1 MRRGIQFAV
10 IVVAGVMLGSA
21 AIAQQD
27 APPMSA
33 YEDLVKRGE
42 AAVIGADWNSCVK
55 YFTQAHQLRPSEVT
69 YLAIGRCALERGDYV
84 DALRHL
90 QEGMRYS
97 LTERQRVSVENLKA
111 RALQHLG
118 RYRMALQPAN
128 STLMIGGQPAQPDAE
143 GYLWFKVGRYPVS
156 VSAPGYESM
165 AGELVVQ
172 AGDDGVISYQLA
184 PLPPQAPGPDSDGS
198 APSGATSAS
207 GGGSEFP
214 VVPVVVMSIGGALL
228 IGSAV
233 TGAIAL
239 GKKSDLDDRCILGEN
254 RNLCDP
260 SLEGTRDSAQTLAI
274 VTDVLWIGGTL
285 AVGTGLLLWL
295 LGEDKQ
301 ESAAVNVSAAAG
313 PNGGAL
319 QLRGRF

>member
-1 MRRGIQFAV
+1 MRPLVQIAV
-10 IVVAGVMLGSA
+10 VVVAGLWLGSA
-21 AIAQQD
+21 ARAQQE
-27 APPMSA
+27 APPSA

-42 AAVIGADWNSCVK
+42 AAVIGADWDSCVK

-118 RYRMALQPAN
+118 RYRLALQPAN
-128 STLMIGGQPAQPDAE
+128 ATLLIGGQPIHADAE
-143 GYLWFKVGRYPVS
+143 GYVWFKVGRYPVS
-156 VSAPGYESM
+156 VSAPGHESM
-165 AGELVVQ
+165 SGELVVQ
-172 AGDDGVISYQLA
+172 AGDDGVISYNLPALA
-184 PLPPQAPGPDSDGS
+184 PQAPSAASEPGAPAPAAREGGS
-198 APSGATSAS
+198 
-207 GGGSEFP
+207 GSEFP

-239 GKKSDLDDRCILGEN
+239 GKKGDLDDRCILGEN

-295 LGEDKQ
+295 LGSDKQ
-301 ESAAVNVSAAAG
+301 EASVNVSAAAG
-313 PNGGAL
+313 PTGGAL
-319 QLRGRF
+319 QIAGKF